1 MADQP
6 YYGDKYVGKDDD
18 YKPTEPIN
26 KKNQKKIRDILKRLN
41 DKKKASAFQT
51 PNDFTWHTTT
61 TKARNGM

>member
-26 KKNQKKIRDILKRLN
+26 KKNQKKIRDILIRLN
-41 DKKKASAFQT
+41 DNTKASAIQP
-51 PNDFTWHTTT
+51 PNDFT
-61 TKARNGM
+61 

>member
-26 KKNQKKIRDILKRLN
+26 KKNRDRIRGILKRLN
-41 DKKKASAFQT
+41 DKKKASAFQN
-51 PNDFTWHTTT
+51 PNDFTT
-61 TKARNGM
+61 

>member
-18 YKPTEPIN
+18 FPKTEPIN

-41 DKKKASAFQT
+41 DKKKASAFQN
-51 PNDFTWHTTT
+51 PNNNIT
-61 TKARNGM
+61 

>member
-18 YKPTEPIN
+18 FPKTAPIN

-41 DKKKASAFQT
+41 DKKKASAFQS
-51 PNDFTWHTTT
+51 PNDFTT
-61 TKARNGM
+61 